1 VLAAVYP
8 PGWLVGG
15 QGAREGV
22 LEGLREGRRVGEDLV
37 GQRRP
42 SSWIREEMLDR
53 GCSLLK
59 KTRGRIKPRQY
70 GIEVGV
76 ETIRCNASLDAT
88 RHGKCGERVKRQQVL
103 RNPMCAIPVYCDR

>member
-1 VLAAVYP
+1 MPRQKEQPRRTGGNDARELRWPWPAREEAEPARQDAAGHSEPAGHAVLAAVYP

-53 GCSLLK
+53 CCSLF
-59 KTRGRIKPRQY
+59 
-70 GIEVGV
+70 
-76 ETIRCNASLDAT
+76 
-88 RHGKCGERVKRQQVL
+88 
-103 RNPMCAIPVYCDR
+103 